1 MNWIQELSISFIFLT
16 LGLVW
21 EKLQYYSKSPS
32 WGCCSQQYM
41 QNIAFMGLLFTV
53 HSIQCAY
60 LRPCS
65 MSATQRF
72 PNLSRKKYNFKW
84 HFFCFEN
91 LKSNTSKIIFKNHTF
106 HLIVKSQL
114 FSSVYGSCRE
124 QCYPG
129 QPSIKV
135 IDENTK
141 HLKIWV
147 TLKKNNKIWSSK
159 IARKVPALHE
169 PYTSV
174 NCPQDHFKYNFHV

>member
-1 MNWIQELSISFIFLT
+1 MTYPTISFMFKKIFILSTHSLFCWSASLLISFIFN
-16 LGLVW
+16 V
-21 EKLQYYSKSPS
+21 S
-32 WGCCSQQYM
+32 
-41 QNIAFMGLLFTV
+41 LLHDPKTCL
-53 HSIQCAY
+53 HSC
-60 LRPCS
+60 
-65 MSATQRF
+65 T
-72 PNLSRKKYNFKW
+72 
-84 HFFCFEN
+84 E
-91 LKSNTSKIIFKNHTF
+91 SNTSKIIFKNHTF